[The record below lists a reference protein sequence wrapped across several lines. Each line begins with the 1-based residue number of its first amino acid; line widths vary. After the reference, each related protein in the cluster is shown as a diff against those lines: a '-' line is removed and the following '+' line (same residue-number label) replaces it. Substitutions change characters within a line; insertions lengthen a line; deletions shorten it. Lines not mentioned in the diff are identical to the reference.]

1 MPTALLVDDEP
12 SASLRL
18 AELLAGYPEITIIG
32 TAESVEEAEKFFVQ
46 NPPDIVFLDVEMPG
60 GSGLR
65 LLESLPE
72 AVQVCFVTAY
82 PDYAVQAF
90 DFGAVHYLL
99 KPVDLIRLDK
109 AISRL
114 LKAAGHTA
122 TPELAAAAPADNLD
136 AESALISRSS
146 GQAIVG
152 IDDILWIEAM
162 GNYTNVFQA
171 GGRIPILFRRTLA
184 QWEAILPAEKFVRLG
199 RSQLIQVS
207 RISLVRW
214 KSREE
219 TSLFFQG
226 CQERLAIGRHAAARL
241 REILDS

>member
-1 MPTALLVDDEP
+1 MLTALLVDDEP

-18 AELLAGYPEITIIG
+18 AELLAAYPEITILG
-32 TAESVEEAEKFFVQ
+32 TAESVEEAQKVFAR

-65 LLESLPE
+65 LLESLSA

-82 PDYAVQAF
+82 PDYAVEAF
-90 DFGAVHYLL
+90 DFGAVDYLL
-99 KPVDLIRLDK
+99 KPVDRIRLDK
-109 AISRL
+109 TISRL
-114 LKAAGHTA
+114 LKAAGTE
-122 TPELAAAAPADNLD
+122 PVPAALADNPD
-136 AESALISRSS
+136 AESGLVSQS
-146 GQAIVG
+146 GGQSIVG
-152 IDDILWIEAM
+152 IADILWIEAM

-184 QWEAILPAEKFVRLG
+184 QWEAILPAKKFVRLG
-199 RSQLIQVS
+199 RSQLVQVS

-219 TSLFFQG
+219 TALFFQG
-226 CQERLAIGRHAAARL
+226 CEEKLAIGRHAAARL

>member
-1 MPTALLVDDEP
+1 MLTALLVDDEP

-18 AELLAGYPEITIIG
+18 AELLGGYPEITIIG
-32 TAESVEEAEKFFVQ
+32 TAESVEEAQKFFAR

-65 LLESLPE
+65 LLESLSA

-82 PDYAVQAF
+82 PDYAVEAF
-90 DFGAVHYLL
+90 DFGAVDYLL
-99 KPVDLIRLDK
+99 KPVDRIRLDK

-114 LKAAGHTA
+114 LKAAGTEPVPA
-122 TPELAAAAPADNLD
+122 ALADSPD
-136 AESALISRSS
+136 AESGLVSQS
-146 GQAIVG
+146 GGQSIVG
-152 IDDILWIEAM
+152 IADILWIEAM

-184 QWEAILPAEKFVRLG
+184 QWEAILPGKKFVRLG

-219 TSLFFQG
+219 TALFFQG
-226 CQERLAIGRHAAARL
+226 CEEKLAIGRHAAARL